1 MLLLSSLQY
10 QGLTA
15 LLKNPFIA
23 STLSLCTVPAT
34 SINLLRLLDPE
45 GEGSVTFGKV
55 NNYLPD
61 KKA

>member
-1 MLLLSSLQY
+1 MLLSSLQY

-15 LLKNPFIA
+15 LRKNPLIA
-23 STLSLCTVPAT
+23 STLSFCTVPAT
-34 SINLLRLLDPE
+34 SINLLRLLHPE
-45 GEGSVTFGKV
+45 GEGIVTFGKV

>member
-1 MLLLSSLQY
+1 MLLGSVQY
-10 QGLTA
+10 QELTA
-15 LLKNPFIA
+15 ILKNLLIATLFPF
-23 STLSLCTVPAT
+23 VPAT

-45 GEGSVTFGKV
+45 AEGSVTFRKV

>member
-1 MLLLSSLQY
+1 MLLSSLQY

-15 LLKNPFIA
+15 LRKNPLIA

-34 SINLLRLLDPE
+34 SINLLRLLHPE